1 MASSGWG
8 ASQAQR
14 EPARLGPAL
23 GAAGWQ
29 RAPAGRAAC
38 EGGPRWRAGD
48 AVAPSLSSPTLSLLL
63 ARKQEIIKVTE
74 QLIEAINNG
83 DFEAYT

>member
-1 MASSGWG
+1 MASSSWG

-14 EPARLGPAL
+14 EPPGWALRSGWRGGRGHPPAVPRAREGP
-23 GAAGWQ
+23 
-29 RAPAGRAAC
+29 
-38 EGGPRWRAGD
+38 AGD